1 MPRPVSHA
9 NGRACCC
16 PLRHNSSGA
25 KECAAIEKRRRH
37 DQPRIA
43 HTTLRKVVGQ
53 HTQDEALSETDVIN
67 VNIQK
72 ILDVATRERGWK

>member
-1 MPRPVSHA
+1 VRRDRETSTPRST
-9 NGRACCC
+9 
-16 PLRHNSSGA
+16 
-25 KECAAIEKRRRH
+25 K
-37 DQPRIA
+37 IA

>member
-1 MPRPVSHA
+1 MRRDRETSTPRST
-9 NGRACCC
+9 
-16 PLRHNSSGA
+16 
-25 KECAAIEKRRRH
+25 K
-37 DQPRIA
+37 IA

-72 ILDVATRERGWK
+72 VLDVATLERGWK

>member
-1 MPRPVSHA
+1 MRRDRETSTPRST
-9 NGRACCC
+9 
-16 PLRHNSSGA
+16 
-25 KECAAIEKRRRH
+25 K
-37 DQPRIA
+37 IA

-72 ILDVATRERGWK
+72 ILVVATRERGWK

>member
-1 MPRPVSHA
+1 MRRDRETST
-9 NGRACCC
+9 
-16 PLRHNSSGA
+16 PLST
-25 KECAAIEKRRRH
+25 K
-37 DQPRIA
+37 IA

>member
-1 MPRPVSHA
+1 MRRDRETSTPRST
-9 NGRACCC
+9 
-16 PLRHNSSGA
+16 
-25 KECAAIEKRRRH
+25 K
-37 DQPRIA
+37 IA

-53 HTQDEALSETDVIN
+53 HTQDEALSETDVID